1 MGFVVDVFKV
11 MLVDTATNEV
21 IATSVLQDAQIQRQ
35 LQSQEIRTG
44 VGNALYGELYYN
56 PSVTISLTHT
66 FFEYKWI
73 ARTLGQTITTGA
85 GTAWS
90 FLSNYTVDATS
101 KVTLTNAP
109 LAATDVYV
117 QNASGANVTG
127 FTLTTD
133 VLDFTAATPAVAQND
148 VLSITYQYS
157 SDPLT
162 QTIEFDDSVFGKGC
176 KMILETVEIDGGGTP
191 LFRIQYEYTNA
202 IPDGQFTLNTQSQ
215 RQATTQQMTF
225 KVVSMATD
233 GTSKV
238 GEVRRIP
245 IAAS

>member
-1 MGFVVDVFKV
+1 MGFVIDVFKV
-11 MLVDTATNEV
+11 MLVDSTTNEV

-56 PSVTISLTHT
+56 PTVTIQLTHT
-66 FFEYKWI
+66 FYEYKWL

-101 KVTLTNAP
+101 KVTLSNAP
-109 LAATDVYV
+109 IAASDVFV
-117 QNASGANVTG
+117 QNAAGANVTG

-133 VLDFTAATPAVAQND
+133 TLDFTAATPAVAQSD
-148 VLSITYQYS
+148 SLSITYQYS
-157 SDPLT
+157 SSAET

-176 KMILETVEIDGGGTP
+176 KIVLETVEMDGGGTP
-191 LFRIQYEYTNA
+191 LYTVQYEYYNA
-202 IPDGQFTLNTQSQ
+202 VPDGQFTLNTQSQ
-215 RQATTQQMTF
+215 RQAVTQQMTF

-233 GTSKV
+233 GSSKV

-245 IAAS
+245 VA